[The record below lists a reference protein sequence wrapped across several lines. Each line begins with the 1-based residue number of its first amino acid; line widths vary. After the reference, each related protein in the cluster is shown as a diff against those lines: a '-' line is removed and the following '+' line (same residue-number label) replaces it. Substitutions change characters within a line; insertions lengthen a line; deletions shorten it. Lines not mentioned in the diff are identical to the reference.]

1 MSERARATLRL
12 PTRLDRLLDDVAA
25 KRDRSKNQQII
36 RYVRQGL
43 ARDGAMPEYAP
54 DEEGGG
60 AT

>member
-12 PTRLDRLLDDVAA
+12 PTRLDRLLNDVAE
-25 KRDRSKNQQII
+25 KQDRSKNQQVI

-43 ARDGAMPEYAP
+43 ARDGAMPGCAP
-54 DEEGGG
+54 DDESG